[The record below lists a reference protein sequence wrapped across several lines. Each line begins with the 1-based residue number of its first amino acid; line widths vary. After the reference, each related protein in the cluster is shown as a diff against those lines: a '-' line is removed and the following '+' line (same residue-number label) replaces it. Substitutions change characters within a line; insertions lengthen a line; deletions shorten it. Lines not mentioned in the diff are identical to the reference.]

1 MVREPLKG
9 VAGHTYGVAKNL
21 LVQFLK
27 LVEKMK
33 VCIFENIHF
42 FLKTFNPVG
51 EDSARRRVGDISGSL
66 QGSGG
71 TPRYPHPS

>member
-21 LVQFLK
+21 LVMFLK
-27 LVEKMK
+27 MVEKMK

-42 FLKTFNPVG
+42 F
-51 EDSARRRVGDISGSL
+51 SL
-66 QGSGG
+66 NFKSC
-71 TPRYPHPS
+71 R